1 MCIFEKE
8 KRRGERTERKEG
20 SNCRRILVISR
31 PSNGD
36 ICCRSLSMCACS
48 PASHCHAHFEP
59 RPRSV
64 AFTSLQASEISAFLL
79 TASLPLSH
87 GSTRSFLSCRS
98 HLRRHLTSS
107 SFHLESFPLP
117 TPTNPLFAPFDY
129 ITLSQASIWSFALYS
144 GRRSFLQTYTHTHTL
159 THSLTHTPTI
169 GTSLTLLYHNSL
181 YLSFITTQ
189 NRNSISPSRSFLD
202 PRRSWSSS

>member
-98 HLRRHLTSS
+98 HLRRHLHLFFLPSRILSS
-107 SFHLESFPLP
+107 SNSNQSALCTFRLQSRSLSIHLVIRSLLW
-117 TPTNPLFAPFDY
+117 TPVVSTD
-129 ITLSQASIWSFALYS
+129 I
-144 GRRSFLQTYTHTHTL
+144 HTHSH
-159 THSLTHTPTI
+159 THSLIH
-169 GTSLTLLYHNSL
+169 
-181 YLSFITTQ
+181 
-189 NRNSISPSRSFLD
+189 RPSEHL
-202 PRRSWSSS
+202 